1 MRNEHVSNMSQWVA
15 QGARVIGAIMFT
27 ASGAI
32 SYWKEVP
39 RQVEMFMTVIWM
51 IISAVGG
58 EGGRE
63 VGKQVER
70 GRSVS

>member
-15 QGARVIGAIMFT
+15 QGARVVGVIMFT

-39 RQVEMFMTVIWM
+39 RQVEMFITVIWM
-51 IISAVGG
+51 IISALTVWVGERWVRKWK
-58 EGGRE
+58 EGD
-63 VGKQVER
+63 Q
-70 GRSVS
+70 

>member
-15 QGARVIGAIMFT
+15 QGARVLGVIMFT

-39 RQVEMFMTVIWM
+39 RQVEMFMTIIWM
-51 IISAVGG
+51 MISAVGVKMG
-58 EGGRE
+58 ERW
-63 VGKQVER
+63 
-70 GRSVS
+70 VSKWKEGDQ

>member
-15 QGARVIGAIMFT
+15 QGARVVSVIMFT

-39 RQVEMFMTVIWM
+39 RQVEMFITVIWM
-51 IISAVGG
+51 IISALTVWVGERWVRKWK
-58 EGGRE
+58 EGD
-63 VGKQVER
+63 Q
-70 GRSVS
+70 

>member
-15 QGARVIGAIMFT
+15 QGARVVGVIIFT

-39 RQVEMFMTVIWM
+39 RQVEMFITVIWM
-51 IISAVGG
+51 IISALTVWVGERWVRKWK
-58 EGGRE
+58 EGD
-63 VGKQVER
+63 Q
-70 GRSVS
+70 